1 MEEPKEREPVD
12 QPIDS
17 LRENVDGI
25 DDQILA
31 LLAERRRVSSKIADE
46 KQRTKRPFRDEVRE
60 NSLLTKRVEAA
71 RDHDL
76 DPGLVV
82 RIWEQIIADSVSLQH
97 DHFQGLL
104 NGGGSNAVVAL
115 QGIEGSYSQ
124 LAAEQFFRDK
134 PVEISLLACTRFAD
148 VANAVEQGRAD
159 VAMLP
164 VENTTSGG
172 IAEVYDVLLHSRL
185 SVIGEV
191 KYRVQHCLL
200 GTEDSSLDT
209 IKSIYGHPQAVTQC
223 SDFLGELPDV
233 EVVFFG
239 DTAMS
244 GRRIKSIGDPTIAA
258 IASEEAARRFGLKV
272 LKRAIGNR
280 KENYTRFLV
289 VAREP
294 ISVDPQ
300 IPSKTSL
307 VLAVGNAPGAL
318 MEVLARFKEQDIPLV
333 KLESRP
339 TIDNPWEE
347 LFYVDFDGNVSS
359 PHVQLALDG
368 VRKNA
373 KFVRVLGSYP
383 SQDLRPQ
390 KRDLN
395 LTPDGDRARVKPAG
409 AKAAASPVTASGYRL
424 ASRAQKEET
433 TIIDVGGVK
442 IGGDEFVVIAGP
454 CAVESFEQVMA
465 AAAGAKAAGA
475 NILRGGCFKPRSSPY
490 SFQGLGFEGLEMLVE
505 AGRVHG
511 MPIVTE
517 VMAPE
522 HVERMSE
529 TADILQIGARNM
541 QNFTLLSEAGR
552 SSRPVMLK
560 RGMSASL
567 DEWLQ
572 AAEYILDAG
581 NQQVFLCERGIR
593 TFETSTRNTLDVA
606 AVPVLKQRTHLPVI
620 IDPSHA
626 AGDRSLVM
634 PLALAG
640 QAVGAH
646 GLMVEVHPNPAEALS
661 DGPQSLDL
669 DDFDDLMALIN
680 SKG

>member
-1 MEEPKEREPVD
+1 MEEPIEREPVD
-12 QPIDS
+12 QPIDG
-17 LRENVDGI
+17 LRESVDGI
-25 DDQILA
+25 DDQILV
-31 LLAERRRVSSKIADE
+31 LLAERRRLSTAIAGE
-46 KQRTKRPFRDEVRE
+46 KQRTQRPFRDEDRE

-82 RIWEQIIADSVSLQH
+82 RIWEEILADSVSLQH
-97 DHFQGLL
+97 ELTQGLL
-104 NGGGSNAVVAL
+104 NAGGSTAVVAL

-148 VANAVEQGRAD
+148 VASAVEQGRAD

-185 SVIGEV
+185 AVIGEV

-200 GTEDSSLDT
+200 GTEDSTLDT

-223 SDFLGELPDV
+223 SDFLGELTDV

-244 GRRIKSIGDPTIAA
+244 GRRIKSIGDPTIGA

-347 LFYVDFDGNVSS
+347 LFYVDFDGNASS

-368 VRKNA
+368 VRRSA

-395 LTPDGDRARVKPAG
+395 LTPEVERARVKPAG
-409 AKAAASPVTASGYRL
+409 AKAVASPAKDSGYRL
-424 ASRAQKEET
+424 ASRAQKDET

-442 IGGDEFVVIAGP
+442 IGGDDFFVIAGP

-465 AAAGAKAAGA
+465 AAAGAKAGGA
-475 NILRGGCFKPRSSPY
+475 TILRGGCFKPRSSPY

-522 HVERMSE
+522 HVDRMSE

-541 QNFTLLSEAGR
+541 QNFTLLSEVGR

-626 AGDRSLVM
+626 AGDRSLVT

-646 GLMVEVHPNPAEALS
+646 GLMVEIHPNPAEALS
-661 DGPQSLDL
+661 DGAQSLDL

-680 SKG
+680 SKD

>member
-12 QPIDS
+12 LPIDS
-17 LRENVDGI
+17 LRVSVDGI

-31 LLAERRRVSSKIADE
+31 LLAERRRVSSAIASE
-46 KQRTKRPFRDEVRE
+46 KQRTKRPFRDEDRE
-60 NSLLTKRVEAA
+60 NSLLTKRIEAA

-104 NGGGSNAVVAL
+104 NGGAPTAVVAL

-148 VANAVEQGRAD
+148 VASAVEQGRAD

-185 SVIGEV
+185 AVIGEV

-223 SDFLGELPDV
+223 SDFLAELPDV

-244 GRRIKSIGDPTIAA
+244 GRRIKSLGDPAIGA

-347 LFYVDFDGNVSS
+347 LFYVDFDGNVSA

-368 VRKNA
+368 VRRSA

-395 LTPDGDRARVKPAG
+395 LTPSVDRARVKPAG
-409 AKAAASPVTASGYRL
+409 AKATASPVKDSGYRL
-424 ASRAQKEET
+424 ASRAQKDET

-442 IGGDEFVVIAGP
+442 IGGDDFFVIAGP

-475 NILRGGCFKPRSSPY
+475 TILRGGCFKPRSSPY
-490 SFQGLGFEGLEMLVE
+490 SFQGLGFEGLDMLVE

-626 AGDRSLVM
+626 AGDRSLVV

-646 GLMVEVHPNPAEALS
+646 GLMVEIHPNPAEALS
-661 DGPQSLDL
+661 DGAQSLDL

-680 SKG
+680 AKG

>member
-104 NGGGSNAVVAL
+104 NGGGSTAVVAL